1 MHYTLTRGHFD
12 ARSEG
17 DHPVSS
23 FSGGWRM
30 RIGLGKILL
39 NDPNI
44 LLLDEPTNHLDMESV
59 EWLES
64 FLQSQNIPMVIVSH
78 DREFLDRVCT
88 GIVDMDGGVA
98 SSYSGNYSTF
108 LKQKQARR
116 EAWEAAYRNQQK
128 KIKDERSWINKF
140 KSK

>member
-1 MHYTLTRGHFD
+1 
-12 ARSEG
+12 
-17 DHPVSS
+17 
-23 FSGGWRM
+23 M